1 MTRFVVDRGCVMF
14 RPGRVLVVSVVA
26 LAGCTGAGPPD
37 PPRSDGATPAAS
49 SASADCRSRV
59 ATGPL
64 PEWADAGF
72 HGDTRVPHVLGAR
85 GDIVAILFGHPLT
98 HGRREGPANKVL
110 WVARPAPG
118 ATDPAASADL
128 MITATRDGTD
138 TPVTREVA
146 GGPGPS
152 IVDLPAPGCWHLRLA
167 WSGRVDTMDLTYRSG
182 AG

>member
-1 MTRFVVDRGCVMF
+1 MS
-14 RPGRVLVVSVVA
+14 RPGRVVLVSVVA
-26 LAGCTGAGPPD
+26 LAGCTGAGPPA
-37 PPRSDGATPAAS
+37 PRPDVAS
-49 SASADCRSRV
+49 SASTDCLSRV

-72 HGDTRVPHVLGAR
+72 HGDTWVPHVLGAR

-118 ATDPAASADL
+118 ATDPAASAAL
-128 MITATRDGTD
+128 VITATPDGTD

-152 IVDLPAPGCWHLRLA
+152 ILDLPAPGCWHLRLE
-167 WSGRVDTMDLTYRSG
+167 WSGRVDTLDLTYRSG